1 MSKHSAQN
9 TAPEQY
15 QMTETITPWTMIRD
29 RFSGRRALRNNL
41 VLWAVL
47 LTIGFFWMYPFLWV
61 VSAAFKTSSE
71 VFTSGPNLIPETWL
85 GFTNFVRA
93 WNVANFGQYFGN
105 SVLYGAG
112 SVAIALFRSILAG
125 YVLARFTFPG
135 RNLIIALVAFTV
147 FIPVESSVI
156 PQFRLVNWIDKNLFS
171 VLDTYFIVPLIQG
184 GGGSLWVLLFM
195 GAFRAIPHELFE
207 AAEIDGANF
216 WQKFRLAV
224 PLVGPITATMVI
236 FQFIGSWEDILTPII
251 YTLGRPELRNLQ
263 SGIIA
268 FQGANAT
275 DWVGLAAAIVI
286 TIIPVIVLF
295 LALQRFFIQ
304 GLAGAVKS

>member
-1 MSKHSAQN
+1 MREHKTQN
-9 TAPEQY
+9 GARKASQPTAR
-15 QMTETITPWTMIRD
+15 ITAWSMIRD
-29 RFSGRRALRNNL
+29 RFSSKRALRNNL
-41 VLWAVL
+41 LLWAVL

-61 VSAAFKTSSE
+61 VSAAFKTSRE
-71 VFTSGPNLIPETWL
+71 VFTAGPNLIPETWIGL
-85 GFTNFVRA
+85 ANFVRA
-93 WNVANFGQYFGN
+93 WNVANFSQYFGN
-105 SVLYGAG
+105 SVLYGVG

-125 YVLARFTFPG
+125 YILARFSFPG
-135 RNLIIALVAFTV
+135 RRLIIALVAFTV

-156 PQFRLVNWIDKNLFS
+156 PAYRLVNWVDKNLFS
-171 VLDTYFIVPLIQG
+171 ILDTYFIVPLMQG
-184 GGGSLWVLLFM
+184 SGGSLWVLLFM

-236 FQFIGSWEDILTPII
+236 FQFLGSWEDILTPII

-268 FQGANAT
+268 FQGANST

-295 LALQRFFIQ
+295 LSLQRFFVQ